1 MSDAAG
7 GLFPGVGTCGNFRH
21 RKVKTDGGTK
31 MKRILAGVAAFV
43 TIATG
48 IAYAEAPPDFGKAL
62 AAADWSKMET
72 VTVTLS
78 EYAFAPSPLVFKE
91 GVPTKLV
98 LKNAGKEHHYFVS
111 EPFFRNVATR
121 KIQSS
126 DGEFK
131 APFFTAVEVYAGKTA
146 EWFLVPMKK
155 GTFDLRCT
163 VTGHAEKG
171 MKGTIEVR

>member
-1 MSDAAG
+1 MRILLTMLAFLAAVTAG
-7 GLFPGVGTCGNFRH
+7 GV
-21 RKVKTDGGTK
+21 
-31 MKRILAGVAAFV
+31 AG
-43 TIATG
+43 
-48 IAYAEAPPDFGKAL
+48 AEPAKEYGKAL

-78 EYAFAPSPLVFKE
+78 EYAFSPSHLVFKA

-98 LKNAGKEHHYFVS
+98 IKNAGKEHHYFVS
-111 EPFFRNVATR
+111 EQFFRNVATR
-121 KIQSS
+121 KVQSS

-146 EWFLVPMKK
+146 EWFLIPMKK
-155 GTFDLRCT
+155 GTYDLLCT
-163 VTGHAEKG
+163 VKGHAEHG

>member
-1 MSDAAG
+1 MMEG
-7 GLFPGVGTCGNFRH
+7 RNMR
-21 RKVKTDGGTK
+21 
-31 MKRILAGVAAFV
+31 RILLTALAFLALATAGVSADAK
-43 TIATG
+43 
-48 IAYAEAPPDFGKAL
+48 PPQDFGKAL

-78 EYAFAPSPLVFKE
+78 EYAFTPSTILFKE

-111 EPFFRNVATR
+111 EQFFKTVATR
-121 KIQSS
+121 KVQSS
-126 DGEFK
+126 DGEVK
-131 APFFTAVEVYAGKTA
+131 APFFTAAEVYAGKTM

-155 GTFDLRCT
+155 GTYDLLCT
-163 VTGHAEKG
+163 VKGHAEHG

>member
-1 MSDAAG
+1 M
-7 GLFPGVGTCGNFRH
+7 R
-21 RKVKTDGGTK
+21 
-31 MKRILAGVAAFV
+31 RIPLMMLVFLALAMAGVSADAKL
-43 TIATG
+43 
-48 IAYAEAPPDFGKAL
+48 PDEYGKAL
-62 AAADWSKMET
+62 DAADWSKMET

-78 EYAFAPSPLVFKE
+78 EYAFTPSKLQFKE

-111 EPFFRNVATR
+111 DQFFKNVATR
-121 KIQSS
+121 KVQSS

-146 EWFLVPMKK
+146 EWFLIPMKK
-155 GTFDLRCT
+155 GTFDFLCT
-163 VTGHAEKG
+163 VKGHAEHG

>member
-1 MSDAAG
+1 
-7 GLFPGVGTCGNFRH
+7 
-21 RKVKTDGGTK
+21 

-43 TIATG
+43 AIVTG
-48 IAYAEAPPDFGKAL
+48 IAYAEAPPEYGKAL

-78 EYAFAPSPLVFKE
+78 EYAFSPSTLVFKE

-98 LKNAGKEHHYFVS
+98 LRNSGKEAHYFVS
-111 EPFFRNVATR
+111 EQFFRNVATR
-121 KIQSS
+121 KVQSS

-131 APFFTAVEVYAGKTA
+131 APYFTAIEVYAGKTA
-146 EWFLVPMKK
+146 EWFLIPMKK
-155 GTFDLRCT
+155 GTFDLLCT
-163 VTGHAEKG
+163 VKGHAERG

>member
-1 MSDAAG
+1 MRRSLLAVLTVLA
-7 GLFPGVGTCGNFRH
+7 VA
-21 RKVKTDGGTK
+21 
-31 MKRILAGVAAFV
+31 AGVA
-43 TIATG
+43 G
-48 IAYAEAPPDFGKAL
+48 AEAPQEHAKAL

-78 EYAFAPSPLVFKE
+78 EFAFTPSTLVFKE

-98 LKNAGKEHHYFVS
+98 IKNGGKANHYFVS
-111 EPFFRNVATR
+111 DQFFRNVATR

-131 APFFTAVEVYAGKTA
+131 APYFTAVEVYAGKTA
-146 EWFLVPMKK
+146 EWFLIPMTK
-155 GTFDLRCT
+155 GKYDLLCT
-163 VTGHAEKG
+163 VKGHAEQG